1 MLLQKVELSR
11 RLRSAPK
18 WIVGVAIATPSLAML
33 QGVLMLRE
41 FRTHHSDAPMPVSP
55 SRGIVV
61 VKSEAQQGQQ
71 QQPLRLLVIGD
82 SLAAGVGVSK
92 HGTPIL
98 PESIA
103 KALSQ
108 NLGGRA
114 VRWTCVG
121 RPGASASQIVHD
133 IFSLQREPNLLET
146 KLLEWQITKRRAE
159 EWLEDRKKKK
169 GDENDDL
176 PEAVGNSRIRRWFS
190 NVKRDIKSFRSHVLT
205 KSDPR
210 LVHELLRNQQTSL
223 KARRMS
229 NVDSNEYD
237 IAVVLT
243 GLNDLKDMC
252 LPFMTRG
259 ANSGTT
265 DEAREQASNDGIKG
279 ELMRVLA
286 ALKERMRLPEAVQNT
301 TGMKDQGPLVVFP
314 ALPTS
319 PMPLCHSAPL
329 SWFVVPLLDMID
341 NHKKRLAESF
351 PNLVLF
357 VEPPSLES
365 LEDMEAGR
373 GPIFNSR
380 KAEQVL
386 LEMTDVTKKA
396 KERVEVLMRK
406 HYQQLTNDRERG
418 SEETQ
423 DVYHQGCH
431 DHLPASAPSP
441 TPGSTLMAVDN
452 VHPNDEGYDFW
463 GRHIAAAIVTEW
475 KTRNETTLTP
485 IMQKIS

>member
-1 MLLQKVELSR
+1 MASMLSRGAELRR

-41 FRTHHSDAPMPVSP
+41 FRAHHSDAPMPVSP

-61 VKSEAQQGQQ
+61 VKSEVPQGQQ

-108 NLGGRA
+108 YLGGRA

-159 EWLEDRKKKK
+159 EWLEDRKMKKV
-169 GDENDDL
+169 DDNDDFSEAADNHGL
-176 PEAVGNSRIRRWFS
+176 PRWWS
-190 NVKRDIKSFRSHVLT
+190 NVQRDIESFRSHVLR

-210 LVHELLRNQQTSL
+210 IVHELLKNRQSSL

-279 ELMRVLA
+279 ELMRVLS
-286 ALKERMRLPEAVQNT
+286 ALKERMRLPDTIYDT
-301 TGMKDQGPLVVFP
+301 TNIKEQGPLVVFP

-319 PMPLCHSAPL
+319 PMPLCHRAPL
-329 SWFVVPLLDMID
+329 SWFVVPLLEMID

-396 KERVEVLMRK
+396 KEKVEALMRK
-406 HYQQLTNDRERG
+406 HYQQLTNDMEIG
-418 SEETQ
+418 KEETP

-431 DHLPASAPSP
+431 DHLPASASNP

-463 GRHIAAAIVTEW
+463 GRHIAAAIVAEW
-475 KTRNETTLTP
+475 GTKN
-485 IMQKIS
+485 

>member
-1 MLLQKVELSR
+1 
-11 RLRSAPK
+11 
-18 WIVGVAIATPSLAML
+18 
-33 QGVLMLRE
+33 
-41 FRTHHSDAPMPVSP
+41 
-55 SRGIVV
+55 
-61 VKSEAQQGQQ
+61 
-71 QQPLRLLVIGD
+71 
-82 SLAAGVGVSK
+82 
-92 HGTPIL
+92 
-98 PESIA
+98 
-103 KALSQ
+103 
-108 NLGGRA
+108 
-114 VRWTCVG
+114 
-121 RPGASASQIVHD
+121 VHD

-301 TGMKDQGPLVVFP
+301 TGIKDQGPLVVFP
-314 ALPTS
+314 ALP
-319 PMPLCHSAPL
+319 
-329 SWFVVPLLDMID
+329 
-341 NHKKRLAESF
+341 NLA
-351 PNLVLF
+351 
-357 VEPPSLES
+357 
-365 LEDMEAGR
+365 D
-373 GPIFNSR
+373 
-380 KAEQVL
+380 
-386 LEMTDVTKKA
+386 
-396 KERVEVLMRK
+396 
-406 HYQQLTNDRERG
+406 
-418 SEETQ
+418 
-423 DVYHQGCH
+423 
-431 DHLPASAPSP
+431 
-441 TPGSTLMAVDN
+441 
-452 VHPNDEGYDFW
+452 
-463 GRHIAAAIVTEW
+463 AIVSQRTSLMV
-475 KTRNETTLTP
+475 RCP
-485 IMQKIS
+485 SFRYD